1 MVVKIKKQ
9 KAHKKWVT
17 KGNLKSGNYKN
28 CLAATKRENKINH
41 IENIK
46 NNIVLKKIIKNYKLI
61 LPTQQKIM
69 FLLKKVLRL
78 L

>member
-9 KAHKKWVT
+9 KAHKKWVI

-46 NNIVLKKIIKNYKLI
+46 NNIVLKKIIKKL
-61 LPTQQKIM
+61 
-69 FLLKKVLRL
+69 
-78 L
+78 